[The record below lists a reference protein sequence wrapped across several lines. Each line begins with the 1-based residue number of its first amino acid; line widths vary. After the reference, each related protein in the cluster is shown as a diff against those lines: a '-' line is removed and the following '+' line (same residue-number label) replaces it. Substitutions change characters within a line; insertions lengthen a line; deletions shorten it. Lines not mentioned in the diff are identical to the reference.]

1 MEEQHDL
8 ANFDPAFG
16 AIAEPNNVSDHDF
29 SKAAPARTSDLE
41 ADTASGAEAETA
53 CGAEA
58 EAAEAFGSA
67 VLSQRCCAVGGSAFG
82 AGRGGI
88 GVAGVPWLE

>member
-8 ANFDPAFG
+8 TNFDPAFG
-16 AIAEPNNVSDHDF
+16 AIAEPNNVSDHDL

-58 EAAEAFGSA
+58 KLF
-67 VLSQRCCAVGGSAFG
+67 
-82 AGRGGI
+82 
-88 GVAGVPWLE
+88 

>member
-8 ANFDPAFG
+8 TNFDPAFG

-58 EAAEAFGSA
+58 KF
-67 VLSQRCCAVGGSAFG
+67 F
-82 AGRGGI
+82 
-88 GVAGVPWLE
+88 